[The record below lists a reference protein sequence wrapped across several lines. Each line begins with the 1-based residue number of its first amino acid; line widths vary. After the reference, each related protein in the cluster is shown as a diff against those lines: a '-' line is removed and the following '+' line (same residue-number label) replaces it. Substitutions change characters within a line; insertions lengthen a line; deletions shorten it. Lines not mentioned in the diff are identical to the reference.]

1 LVILKIISKHRLT
14 LSEKHVF
21 GTYTERRQHMYATAD
36 IHASMNHLS
45 NIDSQEG
52 YSKMGQGRLDCHMKK
67 NLPKNKTL
75 APAVET
81 IKTIISLIA
90 TCIGLAIII
99 IGLKY
104 AMDIFQLIF
113 TILKSPT
120 YLTDPIQQITEI
132 IGGSASDRRLEGGT
146 VFLAKIV
153 ALTVYCCGAL
163 LCAWLTLALMHT
175 GAKIVSL
182 NIGDRNAV
190 KKLLQSA
197 FGKSLQPKATVK
209 EDDVKTRDTSRSQP

>member
-1 LVILKIISKHRLT
+1 MIN
-14 LSEKHVF
+14 
-21 GTYTERRQHMYATAD
+21 M
-36 IHASMNHLS
+36 
-45 NIDSQEG
+45 
-52 YSKMGQGRLDCHMKK
+52 
-67 NLPKNKTL
+67 LPKNETL
-75 APAVET
+75 APVVET
-81 IKTIISLIA
+81 IKNIISLVA
-90 TCIGLAIII
+90 TCIGLAVII

-120 YLTDPIQQITEI
+120 YLTDPIQQIAGI

-146 VFLAKIV
+146 VFLTNIM

-182 NIGDRNAV
+182 NVGDRSAV
-190 KKLLQSA
+190 KKLLQST
-197 FGKSLQPKATVK
+197 FGNNLQPKTTAK
-209 EDDVKTRDTSRSQP
+209 EDDVKTRDTSRSKS

>member
-1 LVILKIISKHRLT
+1 
-14 LSEKHVF
+14 
-21 GTYTERRQHMYATAD
+21 M
-36 IHASMNHLS
+36 MN
-45 NIDSQEG
+45 
-52 YSKMGQGRLDCHMKK
+52 R
-67 NLPKNKTL
+67 LPKKETS

-81 IKTIISLIA
+81 IKDIISLVA
-90 TCIGLAIII
+90 TCIGLAVII

-120 YLTDPIQQITEI
+120 YLTEPIQQMAKI
-132 IGGSASDRRLEGGT
+132 IGGSAFDGKLEGGT
-146 VFLAKIV
+146 VFLANIM

-175 GAKIVSL
+175 GAKIISL
-182 NIGDRNAV
+182 TVGDRSAV

-197 FGKSLQPKATVK
+197 FGNSLQPKEKVE
-209 EDDVKTRDTSRSQP
+209 EDDIKARDTSRSQS